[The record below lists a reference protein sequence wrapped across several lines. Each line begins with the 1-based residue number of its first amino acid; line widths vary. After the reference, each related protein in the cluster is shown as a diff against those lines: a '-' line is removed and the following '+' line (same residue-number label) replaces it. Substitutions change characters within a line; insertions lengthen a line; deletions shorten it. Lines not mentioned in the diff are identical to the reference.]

1 MLALYDH
8 IQELRA
14 ELRSCD
20 LTPRERAETEAE
32 LAKSTAEQA
41 ELDRRFDEIRRAEI
55 TSGDSPS

>member
-20 LTPRERAETEAE
+20 LTPRERTETEAE
-32 LAKSTAEQA
+32 LANSTAEQA
-41 ELDRRFDEIRRAEI
+41 ELDRRFDEFSHA
-55 TSGDSPS
+55 